1 MTNNEATDSSSTP
14 VSSAFPLKA
23 PLKIWMPILLLI
35 AAGALVYSNSF
46 NGQFVFDDM
55 EVVEDVSIRT
65 LWPPWDAMFSAG
77 NVARPLVGLSL
88 AISYA
93 MSGLEVWSYHLFSI
107 CVHILASLAL
117 YGVVRRTLETPRLSE
132 RFGSSSM
139 GLALTVS
146 LLWVVH
152 PLQTESVTYIV
163 QRAEAMVALFYLVTL
178 YCVIR
183 GMSSANSWRWY
194 ATAIACSAAGMAT
207 KPVMATAPL
216 VILAWDAIFS
226 SESMK
231 QILKRR
237 GALYAGLGMTWVIVI
252 VTVRAAAPTM
262 ESAGFGLE
270 QVGPLSYLM
279 SQPKAIVHYL
289 KLAVWPYGLC
299 LDYNIRPPKG
309 MTGSIPWLIAVVAL
323 GVGTL
328 VALRR
333 KPEVGFLGLAFFLIL
348 APTSSFMP
356 LLDLMVEHRMYLPL
370 AAVITLAVASLYR
383 CRAVL
388 AARGQTLPNWVL
400 PAAVAVAAVWLGSLT
415 VERNT
420 VYQSRLAMWADVVEK
435 APWNPRAH
443 SSLGLYLYEE
453 GDVETAIAHFEEAL
467 RLSPGLPDAHINLG
481 MALANSGRPAE
492 AIPHFNEA
500 LAERP
505 SMRKA
510 NFNLGQANASLGNWQ
525 DAEAAYKREL
535 LVSPGVLEIYRMLGL
550 SLEKQNKFA
559 EATRVYQAALEQ
571 WPNSVEM
578 HLKLALAV
586 SDSRAGSERN
596 LDRAVQLGDR
606 AVQMTGRRQPAVLD
620 VVASVYSSAGR
631 FQEAIAISEEALAQA
646 RAGGDQRLTELISKR
661 LDGYRANRPARP

>member
-1 MTNNEATDSSSTP
+1 
-14 VSSAFPLKA
+14 
-23 PLKIWMPILLLI
+23 MPIVLLI
-35 AAGALVYSNSF
+35 GAGALVYTNSF

-65 LWPPWDAMFSAG
+65 LWPPWEAMFSAG

-93 MSGLEVWSYHLFSI
+93 MSGLEVWSYHLFNV
-107 CVHILASLAL
+107 CVHVLASLAL

-139 GLALTVS
+139 GLALAVS

-163 QRAEAMVALFYLVTL
+163 QRAEAMVGLFYLLTL

-183 GMSSANSWRWY
+183 GTNSSNPWRWY
-194 ATAIACSAAGMAT
+194 GAAIACSAAGMAT

-216 VILAWDAIFS
+216 VILAWDVIFS
-226 SESMK
+226 SDSLREVM
-231 QILKRR
+231 KRR
-237 GALYAGLGMTWVIVI
+237 AALYAGLAMTWVIVV

-270 QVGPLSYLM
+270 QVGAWSYFV
-279 SQPKAIVHYL
+279 SQPGAIVHYL

-309 MTGSIPWLIAVVAL
+309 IAGAIPFVIAVLAL
-323 GVGTL
+323 GVATL

-333 KPEVGFLGLAFFLIL
+333 KPEIGFLGLAFFLIL

-370 AAVITLAVASLYR
+370 AAVIAFAVTGLYR
-383 CRAVL
+383 LHAML
-388 AARGQTLPNWVL
+388 TARGKTIPNWLL
-400 PAAVAVAAVWLGSLT
+400 PAALAVVAVWLGSLT
-415 VERNT
+415 IERNT
-420 VYQSRLAMWADVVEK
+420 AYQSKLVMWADVART

-443 SSLGLYLYEE
+443 SNLGLYLYEQGE
-453 GDVETAIAHFEEAL
+453 VETAIAHFEEAL
-467 RLSPGLPDAHINLG
+467 RLSPRMPDAHTNLG
-481 MALANSGRPAE
+481 MALANSGRPE
-492 AIPHFNEA
+492 QAIPHFNEA

-505 SMRKA
+505 TMRKA
-510 NFNLGQANASLGNWQ
+510 NFNLGQANASLGNWEE
-525 DAEAAYKREL
+525 AEAAYRREL
-535 LVSPGVLEIYRMLGL
+535 LVTPGVLEIYRMLGL
-550 SLEKQNKFA
+550 SLEKQNKFGDAA
-559 EATRVYQAALEQ
+559 ENYQQALAL

-578 HLKLALAV
+578 HCKLALAM
-586 SDSRAGSERN
+586 SDSRAGSERD
-596 LDRAVQLGDR
+596 LDRAVQIGDR
-606 AVQMTGRRQPAVLD
+606 VVQMTGRRQPAVLD

-631 FQEAIAISEEALAQA
+631 FKEAIAMSEEALAQA
-646 RAGGDQRLTELISKR
+646 RDAGDQRLTELISKR